1 MYDQPAT
8 TMALGDESETSS
20 TMRTEN
26 SMTDQPSRLRRQATM
41 MRIINVPMRRILAL
55 PFSTPLSK
63 RLMLLYLTGRR
74 SGRSYR
80 QPVSYVKDGDLLLTP
95 GGGNWKLNLEP
106 GRPERIRL
114 GGRDVLARPDLIDDV
129 EEIDKALMTMTAIN
143 PRAASFIP
151 IARREDG
158 HFDRDGLINAVAH
171 GFRIVGW
178 HLDLSTE

>member
-1 MYDQPAT
+1 
-8 TMALGDESETSS
+8 
-20 TMRTEN
+20 
-26 SMTDQPSRLRRQATM
+26 MTDRLPRRQATM

-80 QPVSYVKDGDLLLTP
+80 QPVSYFGVGDSLLTP

-114 GGRDVLARPDLIDDV
+114 AGRDLTARPDLIDDLD
-129 EEIDKALMTMTAIN
+129 EIDNALVKMTAMS
-143 PRAASFIP
+143 PRTASFIP
-151 IARREDG
+151 IPRQDDG
-158 HFDRDGLINAVAH
+158 RFDRDGLITAVEH
-171 GFRIVGW
+171 GFRIVRW
-178 HLDLSTE
+178 HLDTSSD

>member
-1 MYDQPAT
+1 MP
-8 TMALGDESETSS
+8 LGDESETNS
-20 TMRTEN
+20 TTRTEN
-26 SMTDQPSRLRRQATM
+26 SMTDRPPRMRRQATM

-80 QPVSYVKDGDLLLTP
+80 QPVSYVKDGDSLLTP

-114 GGRDVLARPDLIDDV
+114 GGRDVTARRDLIDDV
-129 EEIDKALMTMTAIN
+129 EDIDNALMTMTAVN
-143 PRAASFIP
+143 PRTASFIP
-151 IARREDG
+151 ITRRADG
-158 HFDRDGLINAVAH
+158 HFDRDGLVNAVAH
-171 GFRIVGW
+171 GFRIVRW
-178 HLDLSTE
+178 HLDPSTE